1 MKHLK
6 FTLSALLLFC
16 TVSLQSQE
24 NITVSG
30 GDATGSGGTAA
41 YSVGQ
46 IVYTTNTGA
55 DGSVAQGVQQPYE
68 ISIVDGIEQADG
80 INLEL
85 KVYPNPTNDFLNL
98 IVEDYNNEMLSYQL
112 YDINGQIIKQGEIL
126 GIETTIMME
135 FQVPGNY
142 LLIVFDDQS
151 EVKTFKIIKN

>member
-6 FTLSALLLFC
+6 FTLSILLLFC
-16 TVSLQSQE
+16 IVNLQSQE
-24 NITVSG
+24 NITLSG

-46 IVYTTNTGA
+46 IVYTTQTGA

-98 IVEDYNNEMLSYQL
+98 IVQDYNNERLSYQL
-112 YDINGQIIKQGEIL
+112 YDINGQIIKRGKVI
-126 GIETTIMME
+126 GIETTITME

-142 LLIVFDDQS
+142 LLIVFDDQN

>member
-6 FTLSALLLFC
+6 FTLSILLLFC
-16 TVSLQSQE
+16 IVNLQSQE
-24 NITVSG
+24 NITLSG

-46 IVYTTNTGA
+46 IVFTTQTGA

-98 IVEDYNNEMLSYQL
+98 IVQDYNNEWLSYQL
-112 YDINGQIIKQGEIL
+112 YNINGQIIKRGKVI
-126 GIETTIMME
+126 GIETTITME

-142 LLIVFDDQS
+142 LLIVFDDQN

>member
-6 FTLSALLLFC
+6 FTLSFLLLFC
-16 TVSLQSQE
+16 IVSLQSQE
-24 NITVSG
+24 NITLSG
-30 GDATGSGGTAA
+30 GDASGSGGTAA

-46 IVYTTNTGA
+46 IVYTTHTGA

-68 ISIVDGIEQADG
+68 ISIVNGIEQADG

-98 IVEDYNNEMLSYQL
+98 IVQDYNNERLSYQL
-112 YDINGQIIKQGEIL
+112 YDINGQIIKRGKVI
-126 GIETTIMME
+126 GIETTITME

-142 LLIVFDDQS
+142 LLIVFDDQN

>member
-6 FTLSALLLFC
+6 FTLSFLLLFFI
-16 TVSLQSQE
+16 VSLQSQE

-30 GDATGSGGTAA
+30 DDATGSGGTAA

-46 IVYTTNTGA
+46 IVFTTQTGA

-68 ISIVDGIEQADG
+68 ISIVNGIEQADG

-98 IVEDYNNEMLSYQL
+98 IVQDYNNEWLSYQL
-112 YDINGQIIKQGEIL
+112 YDINGQIIKRGKVI
-126 GIETTIMME
+126 GIETTITME

-142 LLIVFDDQS
+142 LLIVFDDQN

>member
-24 NITVSG
+24 NITISG

-55 DGSVAQGVQQPYE
+55 DGSVSQGVQQPYE

-98 IVEDYNNEMLSYQL
+98 IVEDFNNETLSYQL
-112 YDINGQIIKQGEIL
+112 YDINGQIIKRGKIL

-142 LLIVFDDQS
+142 LLIVFDDQMI
-151 EVKTFKIIKN
+151 VKTFKIIKN

>member
-6 FTLSALLLFC
+6 FTLSILLLFC
-16 TVSLQSQE
+16 IVNLQSQE
-24 NITVSG
+24 NITLSG

-46 IVYTTNTGA
+46 IVFTTQTGA

-68 ISIVDGIEQADG
+68 ISIVNGIEQADG

-98 IVEDYNNEMLSYQL
+98 IVQDYNNEWLSYQL
-112 YDINGQIIKQGEIL
+112 YDINGQIIKRGKVI
-126 GIETTIMME
+126 GIETTITME

-142 LLIVFDDQS
+142 LLIVFDDQN

>member
-6 FTLSALLLFC
+6 FTLSSLLLFC
-16 TVSLQSQE
+16 IMSLQSQE
-24 NITVSG
+24 NITITG
-30 GDATGSGGTAA
+30 GDATGSGGTVA

-46 IVYTTNTGA
+46 IVYTTHTGV
-55 DGSVAQGVQQPYE
+55 DGSMAQGVQQPYE

-85 KVYPNPTNDFLNL
+85 MVYPNPTNDFLNL

-112 YDINGQIIKQGEIL
+112 YDINGQIIKRGKIL

-142 LLIVFDDQS
+142 LLIVFNDQN

>member
-6 FTLSALLLFC
+6 FTLSSLLLFC
-16 TVSLQSQE
+16 IMSLQSQE
-24 NITVSG
+24 NITISG

-55 DGSVAQGVQQPYE
+55 DGSVSQGVQQPYE

-98 IVEDYNNEMLSYQL
+98 IVEDFNNETLSYQL
-112 YDINGQIIKQGEIL
+112 YDINGQIIKRGKIL

-142 LLIVFDDQS
+142 LLIVFDDQKV
-151 EVKTFKIIKN
+151 VKTFKIIKN

>member
-6 FTLSALLLFC
+6 FTLSSLLLFC
-16 TVSLQSQE
+16 IMSLQSQE
-24 NITVSG
+24 NITISG

-46 IVYTTNTGA
+46 IVYTTITGT

-68 ISIVDGIEQADG
+68 ISIVNGIEQDAG

-98 IVEDYNNEMLSYQL
+98 IVEDYNNETLSYQL
-112 YDINGQIIKQGEIL
+112 YDINGQIIKRGKIL

-142 LLIVFDDQS
+142 LLIVFDDQN

>member
-6 FTLSALLLFC
+6 FTLSSLLLFC
-16 TVSLQSQE
+16 IMSLQSQE
-24 NITVSG
+24 NITISG
-30 GDATGSGGTAA
+30 GDATGIGGTAA

-46 IVYTTNTGA
+46 IVYTTITGT

-68 ISIVDGIEQADG
+68 ISIVNGIEQDAG

-98 IVEDYNNEMLSYQL
+98 IVEDYNNETLSYQL
-112 YDINGQIIKQGEIL
+112 YDINGQIIKRGKIL

-142 LLIVFDDQS
+142 LLIVFDDQN

>member
-6 FTLSALLLFC
+6 FTLSILLLFC
-16 TVSLQSQE
+16 IVNLQSQE
-24 NITVSG
+24 NITLSG

-46 IVYTTNTGA
+46 IVFTTQTGA
-55 DGSVAQGVQQPYE
+55 DGSVAQGVQQPFE

-98 IVEDYNNEMLSYQL
+98 IVQDYNNEWLSYQL
-112 YDINGQIIKQGEIL
+112 YNINGQIIKRGKVI
-126 GIETTIMME
+126 GIETTITME

-142 LLIVFDDQS
+142 LLIVFDDQN